1 MILRLYDSC
10 NESNPGRRHLASA
23 RVGKNL
29 FKQMKRPSLALLIFF
44 SISIANCAQSVS
56 RARVRTDEST
66 TEIST
71 VDDRIFAGH
80 AIAALRRL
88 EDDVITYRSLG
99 DFEASGKLA
108 RVTFETFQSDLQKV
122 TGEVESTLSRV
133 RNDRLKTELSN
144 SLASYRDG
152 AFWWE
157 RIYQPR
163 VVHVSAMNQDE
174 NRGPADTALL
184 ATVPYTVAIHWRQA
198 AKYLKRAE
206 QLQNER

>member
-1 MILRLYDSC
+1 M
-10 NESNPGRRHLASA
+10 N
-23 RVGKNL
+23 
-29 FKQMKRPSLALLIFF
+29 RPFFALLIFF
-44 SISIANCAQSVS
+44 LLSVATYGQSVS
-56 RARVRTDEST
+56 RARVPTVESAT
-66 TEIST
+66 KIST
-71 VDDRIFAGH
+71 AGDRILA
-80 AIAALRRL
+80 ARTIAALRRL
-88 EDDVITYRSLG
+88 EEDVITYRSLG
-99 DFEASGKLA
+99 DFEAGGKLA
-108 RVTFETFQSDLQKV
+108 QVRLETFQSHLQE
-122 TGEVESTLSRV
+122 TAAEVESMLGFIT
-133 RNDRLKTELSN
+133 NDRLKMELRN
-144 SLASYRDG
+144 ALASYRDG